1 MKCSHKY
8 LPQWIIEKKRD
19 GKTLTADEIK
29 SFIENYNSR
38 RIPDYQMSAL
48 AMAIYFQ
55 GMNFDETVALTKALM
70 DSGEMLDLSA
80 ITLPKIDK
88 HSTGGVGDKIS
99 LVLAPAVAACGIAVP
114 MIAGRGLGITGGT
127 IDKLESI
134 PCYKTNLTSREFLRI
149 VQRCGCSIIAQTSQL
164 APADG
169 KLYALRDVTGT
180 VPSIP
185 LIAASIMSKKLA
197 EGIDGLV
204 LDVKCGSGAF
214 MRDKSSAKKL
224 ASIMVEIGR
233 KLGKPVVALITDMNE
248 PLGRNVG
255 NAVEIMEVVQLL
267 QGSGDADVVKLVA
280 VLGAY
285 MLILGG
291 KASTLAEGK
300 RMILKT
306 LQDGRS
312 FSKFKEMVTL
322 HGGNPNALQDF
333 QLLPRARYIVA
344 CPARKSGYV
353 VRMDAELIGR
363 ASILLGA
370 GRSKVGDKIDYSAGI
385 TNIVKT
391 GEQIKK
397 GEPLFYLH
405 SNMKDKLKLAKQIAE
420 SAVIISSTPPTKKE
434 LILEVY
440 K

>member
-1 MKCSHKY
+1 MKYSHKY

-19 GKTLTADEIK
+19 GKALTADEIK
-29 SFIENYNSR
+29 SFIENYNSD

-48 AMAIYFQ
+48 AMAIYFR
-55 GMNFDETVALTKALM
+55 GMNFAETVALTEAMM
-70 DSGEMLDLSA
+70 DSGEILDLST
-80 ITLPKIDK
+80 ISLPKIDK

-99 LVLAPAVAACGIAVP
+99 LVLAPAVAACGLAVP

-134 PCYKTNLTSREFLRI
+134 PGYKVNRTSREFLKI
-149 VQRCGCSIIAQTSQL
+149 VQQCGYSIIAQTSQL

-214 MRDKSSAKKL
+214 MKDKSSAQEL
-224 ASIMVEIGR
+224 ASRMVKIGR
-233 KLGKPVVALITDMNE
+233 KLGKRVVALITDMNE

-255 NAVEIMEVVQLL
+255 NAVEIIEVVQTLH
-267 QGSGDADVVKLVA
+267 GNGEADVVKLV
-280 VLGAY
+280 VTLGAY

-291 KASTLAEGK
+291 KVSTIVEGK
-300 RMILKT
+300 RMIFET
-306 LQDGRS
+306 LQNGKS
-312 FSKFKEMVTL
+312 FSKFVEMVAL
-322 HGGNPNALQDF
+322 HGGNTDALQDF
-333 QLLPRARYIVA
+333 RLLPSARYMIV

-353 VRMDAELIGR
+353 ARVDAGLIGR

-370 GRSKVGDKIDYSAGI
+370 GRSKIGDKIDYSAGI

-391 GEQIKK
+391 GEPIKK
-397 GEPLFYLH
+397 GEPLFHLH
-405 SNMKDKLKLAKQIAE
+405 SNMKDKLDVAKQIAE
-420 SAVIISSTPPTKKE
+420 SAVAISSTPPAKKE